1 MTNIN
6 EIEAALKF
14 LESHSREQW
23 VRIGAAIKTELGDAG
38 FDVWNNWSAEANNYN
53 PRAAHNTWKSL
64 TPGKVNINTLFYE
77 ARANGYR
84 PDKPYTPPSDKELEE
99 RRRAAEVARQ
109 QAEAERQAE
118 MDDAKQLAQSEY
130 AELTPMRSL
139 NHEYLVNKLIDDRS
153 LVRQVR
159 RQGEDLVIPLKKN
172 GEITGL
178 QRINKT
184 GWKSFTKGM
193 ELKGSSLVIGSWQNR
208 KNGIVLTEG
217 YATAASIHKATG
229 LTTIVCFAG
238 FNIKEVAER
247 LPKDLDVPIY
257 IAADNDLP
265 DKNGQRAGLDYATAA
280 QKALGDK
287 ATVIEPQFT
296 EQDFKEFET
305 LYGNRPSDF
314 NDLHKLHGLEA
325 VSTQLLSKEVVMNK
339 KIDANNSIAP
349 DIERIKEQQ
358 EEQLEQP
365 KEHVETE
372 VDSDIQI
379 EKKTKE
385 RIDVDKELRTPI
397 ILDHDYDHPPGQLK
411 AKYVVTDKGDYID
424 GQGNVFFKDEGAALK
439 TAKSDMDTVRDM
451 LDVAEAKGWSSIKLN
466 GSAEFKRL
474 AYLEAASRGI
484 EARGYTPNEK
494 DLAILEQLREEKS
507 RNVINNASP
516 EVKKDVSEQDI
527 PLARQ
532 NAEKDKVAN
541 QNRAPSSSVIEDS
554 VRVDEYGADIPMAG
568 VGGNEIRDE
577 VRAFMNGLTTKQR
590 GLNKSS
596 LATLRNVKEL
606 VKPIISGLN
615 KEQRDQAIRNFNE
628 KMDQSIDGQELKL
641 VATPETTRPEPIR
654 EYERASEL
662 ER

>member
-38 FDVWNNWSAEANNYN
+38 FDVWNDWSAEANNYN

-247 LPKDLDVPIY
+247 LPKDLDGPIY

-280 QKALGDK
+280 QKTLGDK

-325 VSTQLLSKEVVMNK
+325 VSTQLLSKEIEMNK
-339 KIDANNSIAP
+339 KIYANNSIAP

-397 ILDHDYDHPPGQLK
+397 ILDHDYDHPPRQLK

-484 EARGYTPNEK
+484 ETRGYTPNEK

-568 VGGNEIRDE
+568 IGGNEIRDE

-596 LATLRNVKEL
+596 LATLRNIKEL

-654 EYERASEL
+654 EYEKASEL